1 MSIQETWEAVAR
13 CFLWHEQPTAVLQQQ
28 TRNEQIL
35 VRAVMMAVLEAMMP
49 PRGHSGPKTALERRY
64 LAVRASIDS
73 LGNEEG

>member
-1 MSIQETWEAVAR
+1 
-13 CFLWHEQPTAVLQQQ
+13 VLQQQ